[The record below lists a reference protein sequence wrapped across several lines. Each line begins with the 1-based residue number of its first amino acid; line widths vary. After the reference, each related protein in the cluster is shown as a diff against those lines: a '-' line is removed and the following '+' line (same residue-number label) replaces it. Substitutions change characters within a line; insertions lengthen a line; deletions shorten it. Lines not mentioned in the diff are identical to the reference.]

1 MSRFTLDQEIKLVQ
15 DEMLLLGSL
24 AGQAILNSV
33 DALRRRDVAA
43 AKAITAED
51 KKINDKHFAIE
62 NHILI
67 IFATQSPLARDL
79 RLLAAMLEVI
89 TELERI
95 GDYAKGIAKVAARL
109 ADDET
114 PIPIREISTMADK
127 ATSMLHRALGAFV
140 SEDLAAAYAIPKEDD
155 EVDELYITIY
165 RKIVQNMIKH
175 PDKIDHTNQ
184 ILWVIHN
191 LERTADRVTNICE
204 RIIFIVSGE
213 LIELDSSDNE
223 DEDV

>member
-24 AGQAILNSV
+24 AEQAILNSV

-140 SEDLAAAYAIPKEDD
+140 SEDLRLRTPSPKKMMRWMSCTSPST
-155 EVDELYITIY
+155 VRLF
-165 RKIVQNMIKH
+165 
-175 PDKIDHTNQ
+175 
-184 ILWVIHN
+184 
-191 LERTADRVTNICE
+191 
-204 RIIFIVSGE
+204 II
-213 LIELDSSDNE
+213 
-223 DEDV
+223 